1 MCGIVGAVA
10 QRDIAEILLEGLRRL
25 EYRGYDS
32 AGLAVVTAE
41 GNVTRLRRLGK
52 VQKLAEAAETTP
64 LAGGTGI
71 AHTRWATHGEPSE
84 ANAHPHISEHIIIVH
99 NGIIEN
105 HEPLREQLMA
115 RGYRFASETDTEVVA
130 HLVHWEQKQYGGTL
144 REVVQR
150 VIPQLRGA
158 YGMVIMD
165 SRDPS
170 VLVAARSG
178 SPLVIGRGVG
188 ENFIASD
195 QLALLPV
202 TRRFIYLEE
211 GDIAEVSRRD
221 VIIVDRNGDRAERN
235 EIESNVQYDAGDK
248 GLYRHYMQKE
258 IYEQPMAIKNTL
270 SGRFSHGEVDL
281 SELGPNANELLS
293 QVEHIQIIACG
304 TSYNSGMV
312 SRYWFEALADVP
324 CDVEIASEFRYR
336 KSAVRKNS
344 LLITLSQSGETA
356 DTLAALRLSKELG
369 YLGSLA
375 ICNVAGSSLVRE
387 SDLALMTKAGTE
399 IGVASTKAFTTQ
411 LTVLL
416 MLVAKMGRLKGAD
429 PQIEHDIVHGLQ
441 ALPSRIEQMLSQ
453 DKLIE
458 TLAEDFSDK
467 HHALFL
473 GRGDQYPIAMEG
485 ALKLKEIS
493 YIHAEAYAAG
503 ELKHGPLA
511 LIDADMPVIVVAPN
525 NELLEKL
532 KSNIEEVRARGGLL
546 YVFADQD
553 AGFVN
558 SEGMR
563 IIPLPHVEEIIAPI
577 FYTVPLQLLSY
588 HVALIKGTDVDQP
601 RNLAK
606 SVTVE

>member
-32 AGLAVVTAE
+32 AGLAVVNQPGE
-41 GNVTRLRRLGK
+41 IIRLRRLGK
-52 VQKLAEAAETTP
+52 VQALVEAAEQQP
-64 LAGGTGI
+64 LPGGTGI

-84 ANAHPHISEHIIIVH
+84 ENAHPHVSGNIVLVH

-105 HEPLREQLMA
+105 HEELRVRVTEL
-115 RGYRFASETDTEVVA
+115 GYKFTSETDTEVVA
-130 HLVHWEQKQYGGTL
+130 HLINDEQKRGGSL
-144 REVVQR
+144 CEIVQR
-150 VIPQLRGA
+150 VIKLLRGA

-165 SRDPS
+165 SNDPS

-178 SPLVIGRGVG
+178 SPLVIGCGVG

-211 GDIAEVSRRD
+211 GDVAEVTRRSVTIFANGKVVSRP
-221 VIIVDRNGDRAERN
+221 
-235 EIESNVQYDAGDK
+235 EIESSAQYDAGDK

-258 IYEQPMAIKNTL
+258 IYEQPMAVKSTL
-270 SGRFSHGEVDL
+270 QGRFHQGVVDL
-281 SELGPNANELLS
+281 EELGPDAEALLGK
-293 QVEHIQIIACG
+293 VEHIQIVACG
-304 TSYNSGMV
+304 TSYNSGLV
-312 SRYWFEALADVP
+312 SRYWFESLAGIP

-336 KSAVRKNS
+336 KPAVRKNS

-356 DTLAALRLSKELG
+356 DTLGALRLSKQLG
-369 YLGSLA
+369 FLGSLA
-375 ICNVAGSSLVRE
+375 ICNVAASSLVRE
-387 SDLALMTKAGTE
+387 SDLALMTRAGVE

-416 MLVAKMGRLKGAD
+416 ILVAQMARLNGK
-429 PQIEHDIVHGLQ
+429 PEQVEHDIVHALQ
-441 ALPSRIEQMLSQ
+441 ALPSRIEQILSH
-453 DKLIE
+453 DKQIE
-458 TLAEDFSDK
+458 ALAEGFSDK

-511 LIDADMPVIVVAPN
+511 LIDADMPVIIIAPN

-553 AGFVN
+553 AGFTDSPNMKIVQ
-558 SEGMR
+558 
-563 IIPLPHVEEIIAPI
+563 LPHVEEVLAPI
-577 FYTVPLQLLSY
+577 FYTIPMQLLSY
-588 HVALIKGTDVDQP
+588 HIALIKGTDVDQP